1 MDKIALA
8 SIPKLL
14 DISVALFI
22 SVAFNVMLGYVGWK
36 LWQAGQA
43 KDVVHSVEKA
53 ELNTKIQNDS
63 EKHAA
68 AEREGREQTKGM
80 VDGLNLVLKTVHGD
94 QKVMMA
100 IASKVGVSLK
110 DIS

>member
-14 DISVALFI
+14 DISVGLFI
-22 SVAFNVMLGYVGWK
+22 SVVVNVAFGYAVWK
-36 LWQAGQA
+36 LWAAGQA
-43 KDVVHSVEKA
+43 KEVAHAAAMA
-53 ELNTKIQNDS
+53 ERNAKIQTDS
-63 EKHAA
+63 ERHAA

-100 IASKVGVSLK
+100 IADKVGVSLK
-110 DIS
+110 DIN